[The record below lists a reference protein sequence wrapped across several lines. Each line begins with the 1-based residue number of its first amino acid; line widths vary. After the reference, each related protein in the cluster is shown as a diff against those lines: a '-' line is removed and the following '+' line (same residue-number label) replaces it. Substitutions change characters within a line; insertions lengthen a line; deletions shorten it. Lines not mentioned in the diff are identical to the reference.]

1 MPKKRMINASRQGGA
16 LRVDRAAW
24 LRIVSSRR
32 DGAVGSRRRTTRRKR
47 KNLKP
52 GGVRIVTAAVEM
64 NADKN
69 GVEGG
74 VGNLRSHF
82 QRHEIIPFASH
93 DHFES
98 FRLQNRAELSH
109 YIE

>member
-1 MPKKRMINASRQGGA
+1 MPEKRMINARRQGGA

-24 LRIVSSRR
+24 LHVVSFRR

-47 KNLKP
+47 KNLKS
-52 GGVRIVTAAVEM
+52 GGVRIVAAAVEM
-64 NADKN
+64 NAHKN
-69 GVEGG
+69 GVTRR
-74 VGNLRSHF
+74 VGNLRSDF
-82 QRHEIIPFASH
+82 QWHEVIAFASH

-109 YIE
+109 N